1 MAFAVGIDLGTTN
14 TAIAVVQDGVAA
26 TLHGSEEGRLLP
38 SVVSFHPSG
47 SVLVGRRA
55 VERRLI
61 DPSNTI
67 YSIKRLIGRP
77 WDSAEVREARDKLP
91 FDLREGLKG
100 ATLVVARGDTFSLP
114 EISAFVLRK
123 AKAIAEA
130 ALGEPVERAV
140 ITVPANFNDLQRAAT
155 KMAGRLSGFDV
166 IRILNEPTAAALAYG
181 PAGKSHERVA
191 VYDFGGGT
199 FDVTLLDV
207 APSVFEVLATAGD
220 STLGGDDIDVVVA
233 ERMADDLLKK
243 HRFDARGNRMVF
255 GRLRILGEQMKREL
269 SVRDEFEIAVD
280 DIVTGD
286 RGATVTW
293 RFRMT
298 RPELEWASLAIVE
311 RTFKVCQLALQ
322 SAAITAGDLDRI
334 ILVGGVTRMPMV
346 ARKVEQFFGRPP
358 IVRINPAEVV
368 ALGAAIQA
376 AALDPT
382 RPRGTQPSLPPSID
396 ASSLVELVT
405 TETADQATLPDLPLI
420 QASAP
425 KSDGAQTP
433 IVSSTGP
440 NVPPPPRDPRG
451 ALPTVARPGGA
462 TRPPATTPSSSPA
475 DEVLADP
482 DLAGTSRAARPVA
495 SSATFAEF
503 LPRVRSKPLV
513 FDVLEA
519 QPQAVPAAPAQPGQT
534 KSFVQPA
541 LSPITA
547 KATTLLPVDAPAT
560 TAVAAPRPRQRGPLL
575 IDVTPLTLNV
585 ETVGGFCDMLID
597 ANTPVPCDRTRTF
610 ATASDGQTTV
620 RVRVA
625 QGESKR
631 FSDNAFLGELELT
644 GIAAETRGKAQI
656 AVTFEIDVD
665 GILNVRARDVKT
677 GSETGARI
685 QLAGAQTDP
694 AEIQAMRSR
703 QVAHARRGP
712 TWRRNQ
718 RSTRVIVDADEGRSG
733 RVLRVTRRQE
743 LLRDLAG
750 AARRSTACDQE
761 RVSRVLAPLS
771 SGWVRH
777 FVARRDGHRPGHLQT
792 GRRSVPLPV
801 ASADARALRPS
812 ARAGAHPDRRQPP
825 VEQAASSGR
834 SYARDD
840 RPDRAGQAVRS

>member
-14 TAIAVVQDGVAA
+14 TAIAVVRDGVAA
-26 TLHGSEEGRLLP
+26 TLHDPEEGRLLP

-61 DPSNTI
+61 DGPNTI

-77 WDSAEVREARDKLP
+77 WDSPEVRDARDKLP

-114 EISAFVLRK
+114 EVSAFVLRK
-123 AKAIAEA
+123 AKAMAEA

-166 IRILNEPTAAALAYG
+166 LRILNEPTAAALAYG
-181 PAGKSHERVA
+181 PAGKAHERVA

-207 APSVFEVLATAGD
+207 APNVFEVLATAGD
-220 STLGGDDIDVVVA
+220 SGLGGDDIDVVIA

-243 HRFDARGNRMVF
+243 HRFDARGDRMVF

-269 SVRDEFEIAVD
+269 SSRDDFEIAVD
-280 DIVTGD
+280 DVVTGD

-311 RTFKVCQLALQ
+311 RTFKVCQLALE

-358 IVRINPAEVV
+358 VVRIHPAEVV

-376 AALDPT
+376 AALDPS
-382 RPRGTQPSLPPSID
+382 RPRGMQPSLPPSID
-396 ASSLVELVT
+396 ASSLVEPAPS
-405 TETADQATLPDLPLI
+405 ETADPATLPDLPLV
-420 QASAP
+420 QASGSKSVGVQSHIGPRTGP
-425 KSDGAQTP
+425 KS
-433 IVSSTGP
+433 
-440 NVPPPPRDPRG
+440 PP
-451 ALPTVARPGGA
+451 
-462 TRPPATTPSSSPA
+462 
-475 DEVLADP
+475 
-482 DLAGTSRAARPVA
+482 
-495 SSATFAEF
+495 EF

-513 FDVLEA
+513 FDVPEPSQGLPAATPQALPAA
-519 QPQAVPAAPAQPGQT
+519 QPSQAKSIVVPAPSPAMP
-534 KSFVQPA
+534 
-541 LSPITA
+541 
-547 KATTLLPVDAPAT
+547 KATPLLAIDPPSTTRVAAPPRRPVDAPST
-560 TAVAAPRPRQRGPLL
+560 PAVATPPQRQRGPLL

-631 FSDNAFLGELELT
+631 FSDNTFLGELELT

-703 QVAHARRGP
+703 QA
-712 TWRRNQ
+712 
-718 RSTRVIVDADEGRSG
+718 
-733 RVLRVTRRQE
+733 
-743 LLRDLAG
+743 
-750 AARRSTACDQE
+750 
-761 RVSRVLAPLS
+761 
-771 SGWVRH
+771 
-777 FVARRDGHRPGHLQT
+777 
-792 GRRSVPLPV
+792 
-801 ASADARALRPS
+801 
-812 ARAGAHPDRRQPP
+812 AHPLVAP
-825 VEQAASSGR
+825 SG
-834 SYARDD
+834 AE
-840 RPDRAGQAVRS
+840 PRAPRG

>member
-14 TAIAVVQDGVAA
+14 TAIAVVRDGVAA
-26 TLHGSEEGRLLP
+26 TLHDPEEGRLLP

-55 VERRLI
+55 VERRLM
-61 DPSNTI
+61 DGPNTI

-77 WDSAEVREARDKLP
+77 WDSPEVRDARDKLP

-123 AKAIAEA
+123 AKAMAEA
-130 ALGEPVERAV
+130 AIGEPVERAV

-181 PAGKSHERVA
+181 PAGKAHERVA

-207 APSVFEVLATAGD
+207 APNVFEVLATAGD
-220 STLGGDDIDVVVA
+220 SALGGDDVDVVIA

-243 HRFDARGNRMVF
+243 HRFDARGDRMVF

-269 SVRDEFEIAVD
+269 SSRDDFEIAVD
-280 DIVTGD
+280 DVVTGD

-311 RTFKVCQLALQ
+311 RTFKVCQLALE

-346 ARKVEQFFGRPP
+346 ARKVQQFFGRPP
-358 IVRINPAEVV
+358 VVRIHPAEVV

-376 AALDPT
+376 AALDPS

-396 ASSLVELVT
+396 ASSLVEAAAI
-405 TETADQATLPDLPLI
+405 ETADPATLPDLPLV
-420 QASAP
+420 QASGPKSGRAQSHIAPSTAP
-425 KSDGAQTP
+425 KL
-433 IVSSTGP
+433 
-440 NVPPPPRDPRG
+440 PPPARAASPTV
-451 ALPTVARPGGA
+451 ATVARPPGA
-462 TRPPATTPSSSPA
+462 TGPIATSRSSNPAG
-475 DEVLADP
+475 EVLADP
-482 DLAGTSRAARPVA
+482 NPTGTSRAAKPVE
-495 SSATFAEF
+495 SSATYAEF
-503 LPRVRSKPLV
+503 LPRARSKPLV
-513 FDVLEA
+513 FDVPAATTPALPA
-519 QPQAVPAAPAQPGQT
+519 ATPQALPAAMPQAFPAAQPGQA
-534 KSFVQPA
+534 KSMVVPA
-541 LSPITA
+541 PSRTTP
-547 KATTLLPVDAPAT
+547 KATPPLAIDSPSTTRVAT
-560 TAVAAPRPRQRGPLL
+560 PPQRQRGPLL

-631 FSDNAFLGELELT
+631 FSDNTFLGELELT

-703 QVAHARRGP
+703 QA
-712 TWRRNQ
+712 
-718 RSTRVIVDADEGRSG
+718 
-733 RVLRVTRRQE
+733 
-743 LLRDLAG
+743 
-750 AARRSTACDQE
+750 
-761 RVSRVLAPLS
+761 
-771 SGWVRH
+771 
-777 FVARRDGHRPGHLQT
+777 
-792 GRRSVPLPV
+792 
-801 ASADARALRPS
+801 
-812 ARAGAHPDRRQPP
+812 AHPLVAP
-825 VEQAASSGR
+825 SG
-834 SYARDD
+834 AE
-840 RPDRAGQAVRS
+840 PRAPRG